1 MRRKGPR
8 DVDAP
13 PAALALLPPW
23 ARPDVA
29 ERRASEHFRCAEEL
43 PDALALH
50 SSSRRT
56 LPDHPSFAR
65 TDFAAAGC
73 ADGGATWLV

>member
-29 ERRASEHFRCAEEL
+29 ERRASEHFQCAEEL

-50 SSSRRT
+50 SSLEEPCLIILRLPGLT
-56 LPDHPSFAR
+56 LLLRVAR
-65 TDFAAAGC
+65 MEGLLD
-73 ADGGATWLV
+73 L